1 MMQPDTPAYADLL
14 QSLLSDTLKAGADGA
29 DVRMSV
35 NASLSVE
42 VRSGELES
50 VEREESRGIAL
61 RALVG
66 RRQASV
72 SGSDLSPAGLRALS
86 DRVVAMAKLAPE
98 DKYCGL
104 PEASEITRE
113 HIDLDLDCD
122 DTPEA
127 PELER
132 RAAEME
138 AVALA
143 VPGVKQLSHSG
154 ASWSTGA
161 SWLAASNGFA
171 AHKTSGISSMAA
183 VAIAER
189 DGAMER
195 DFEST
200 SERRRALLKSPE
212 WVGRQA
218 AERATARLGARKIE
232 SRTAAVIFENRL
244 SARLISAFIGAI
256 SGPAVARGVSFLKDK
271 MGKQVFANGVN
282 LIDDPLRQRGFGSRS
297 FDGEGRPV
305 QRTALVDNGV
315 LTQWLLNG
323 PSARQLGL
331 TPNGF
336 ASMGFGDPPGVT
348 TSNLT
353 LQPGDRSLAGLMAD
367 AGKGLL
373 ITDMFG
379 PSLNSNTG
387 DYSVGVSGFWFENG
401 EKAYPVS
408 EVTVAGDIPSMLLRA
423 VPGSDLEIRG
433 ATNAPSILIDAMQLA
448 GR

>member
-1 MMQPDTPAYADLL
+1 MTHQDSPAYADLL
-14 QSLLSDTLKAGADGA
+14 QSLLADTLKAGADGA

-42 VRSGELES
+42 VRNGELES

-98 DKYCGL
+98 DKYCGI
-104 PEASEITRE
+104 PGASEIARD
-113 HIDLDLDCD
+113 HIDLDMDCD

-143 VPGVKQLSHSG
+143 VPGVKQMSHSG

-161 SWLAASNGFA
+161 TWLAASNGFT
-171 AHKTSGISSMAA
+171 AHRTSGISSMAA

-200 SERRRALLKSPE
+200 SERRRARLKSPE
-212 WVGRQA
+212 WVGRVA
-218 AERATARLGARKIE
+218 AERATARLGASKIE
-232 SRTAAVIFENRL
+232 SQTAAVIFENRL
-244 SARLISAFIGAI
+244 SARLVGAFIGAI
-256 SGPAVARGVSFLKDK
+256 AGPAIARGVSFLKDK
-271 MGKQVFANGVN
+271 MGQQVFAKGVN
-282 LIDDPLRQRGFGSRS
+282 LIDDPLRRGGFGSRA

-305 QRTALVDNGV
+305 QRTALVDDGI

-323 PSARQLGL
+323 PAARQLGL
-331 TPNGF
+331 QPNGF

-348 TSNLT
+348 TSNLD
-353 LQPGDRSLAGLMAD
+353 LQPGTRDLAGLMAD
-367 AGKGLL
+367 AGRGLL
-373 ITDMFG
+373 VTDMFG
-379 PSLNSNTG
+379 PSLNPNTG

-401 EKAYPVS
+401 AKAYPVS
-408 EVTVAGDIPSMLLRA
+408 EVTVAGDLPSMLLRA
-423 VPGSDLEIRG
+423 IPGSDLEIRG
-433 ATNAPSILIDAMQLA
+433 STNAPSILIDGMQLA

>member
-1 MMQPDTPAYADLL
+1 MTHQDSPAYADLL
-14 QSLLSDTLKAGADGA
+14 QSLLANTLKAGADAA
-29 DVRMSV
+29 DVRLSQ

-42 VRSGELES
+42 VRKGELES

-86 DRVVAMAKLAPE
+86 ERVVAMAKLAPE

-104 PEASEITRE
+104 AEASEITCE

-132 RAAEME
+132 RAADME

-143 VPGVKQLSHSG
+143 VPGVKQVSDCG
-154 ASWSTGA
+154 ASWSTG
-161 SWLAASNGFA
+161 STWLAASNGFA
-171 AHKTSGISSMAA
+171 AHKSSGISSMVA

-195 DFEST
+195 DYETT
-200 SERRRALLKSPE
+200 SERRRARLKSPE
-212 WVGRQA
+212 WVGREA
-218 AERATARLGARKIE
+218 GLRATARLGARKIE
-232 SRTAAVIFENRL
+232 SQTAAVIFENRL
-244 SARLISAFIGAI
+244 SARLIGAFIGAI
-256 SGPAVARGVSFLKDK
+256 AGPAVARGVSFLKDR
-271 MGKQVFANGVN
+271 MGKQVFASGVN
-282 LIDDPLRQRGFGSRS
+282 LVDDPVRLGGFGSRA

-305 QRTALVDNGV
+305 KRTALVEDGI

-323 PSARQLGL
+323 PAARQLGL
-331 TPNGF
+331 QPNGF

-348 TSNLT
+348 TSNLD
-353 LQPGDRSLAGLMAD
+353 LQPGPKSLAGLMAD
-367 AGKGLL
+367 AGRGLL
-373 ITDMFG
+373 VTSMFG
-379 PSLNSNTG
+379 PSLNPNTG

-433 ATNAPSILIDAMQLA
+433 STNAPSILIDGMQLA

>member
-1 MMQPDTPAYADLL
+1 MTTSSADILD
-14 QSLLSDTLKAGADGA
+14 SLIAATLKAGADGVDA
-29 DVRMSV
+29 RLSES
-35 NASLSVE
+35 ASLSVE
-42 VRSGELES
+42 VRNGDLET
-50 VEREESRGIAL
+50 VEREESRGLAL

-66 RRQASV
+66 RRQATV
-72 SGSDLSPAGLRALS
+72 SATDLSPEALKALS
-86 DRVVAMAKLAPE
+86 ERVVAMARLAPE

-104 PEASEITRE
+104 AEASEITTT
-113 HIDLDLDCD
+113 HVDLKLDCD

-127 PELER
+127 DELER
-132 RAAEME
+132 RGLAME
-138 AVALA
+138 KVALA
-143 VPGVKQLSHSG
+143 VPGVKQMSHCG
-154 ASWSTGA
+154 ASWNTSRT
-161 SWLAASNGFA
+161 WLAASNGFRA
-171 AHKTSGISSMAA
+171 AKSSGISSMAA

-195 DFEST
+195 DYESS
-200 SERRRALLKSPE
+200 SERRKAKLKSPE
-212 WVGRQA
+212 WVGQQA

-232 SRTAAVIFENRL
+232 SQTAAVIFENKLANRL
-244 SARLISAFIGAI
+244 VGAFIGAI

-271 MGKQVFANGVN
+271 MGKPVFAPGVN
-282 LIDDPLRQRGFGSRS
+282 LIDDPLREGGFGSRA

-305 QRTALVDNGV
+305 KRTALVDDGV

-336 ASMGFGDPPGVT
+336 ASTAFGDPPGVT
-348 TSNLT
+348 TSNLD
-353 LQPGDRSLAGLMAD
+353 LQPGTRSLAELMKD

-379 PSLNSNTG
+379 PSLNPNTG

-401 EKAYPVS
+401 ERAYPVS
-408 EVTVAGDIPSMLLRA
+408 EVTVAGDLPSMLLRA
-423 VPGSDLEIRG
+423 VPGSDLDIRG
-433 ATNAPSILIDAMQLA
+433 STNAPSLLIDGMALA